1 MTHITGDPGK
11 FRDSRPLKVDM
22 ESPQGPGAP
31 SDLETRQTLR
41 VARRLAGCRSPL
53 LGTVCP
59 RLWLGPRPS
68 HPAQAQVLF
77 LGAPHR

>member
-41 VARRLAGCRSPL
+41 VARRLAGCRSPSSAPFAHGSGWA
-53 LGTVCP
+53 LG
-59 RLWLGPRPS
+59 PS